1 MMIHWSSVA
10 LIGGLSLAAQAAT
23 IIFPPTSAVRIDI
36 DAMDCNDGSALICL
50 TSIDIQRKYLL
61 AIAGND
67 AFVTAAYRVL
77 LRRQV
82 DTAGAVYYTNRLNS
96 ATPTITR
103 SGVIAELMTS
113 AEYKALHP

>member
-1 MMIHWSSVA
+1 MILAVA
-10 LIGGLSLAAQAAT
+10 LAAALISHAQAAT

-50 TSIDIQRKYLL
+50 TTVEIQKTYLL

-67 AFVTAAYRVL
+67 AFVAAAYRVL

-82 DTAGAVYYTNRLNS
+82 DTQGAIYYTNRLNS
-96 ATPTITR
+96 VTPTITR
-103 SGVIAELMTS
+103 SGVIAELMAA